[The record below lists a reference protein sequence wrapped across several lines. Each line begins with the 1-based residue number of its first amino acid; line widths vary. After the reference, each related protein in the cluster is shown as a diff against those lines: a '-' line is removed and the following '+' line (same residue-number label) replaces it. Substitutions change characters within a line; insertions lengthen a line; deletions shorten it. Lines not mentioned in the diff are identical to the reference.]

1 MNSSLQCRYLYS
13 ALHET
18 VRNLYIGCYLPP
30 CQALEKAHQVCT
42 TAKGSTELVAELG
55 TLYQV
60 IRFPVV
66 SMGIFRW
73 VEATVLEPSYFKLS
87 TEHTPV
93 HLALLDEVAFANPL
107 LHSNILDLLV
117 RLFESRQDELEILVQ
132 LEMRKMLL
140 DRMVNLLTRGY
151 VIPVVKYIKQCWQR
165 GDTDISLIRY
175 FVTEVCIK
183 VCNL

>member
-1 MNSSLQCRYLYS
+1 
-13 ALHET
+13 
-18 VRNLYIGCYLPP
+18 
-30 CQALEKAHQVCT
+30 
-42 TAKGSTELVAELG
+42 
-55 TLYQV
+55 
-60 IRFPVV
+60 
-66 SMGIFRW
+66 MGVFRW

-93 HLALLDEVAFANPL
+93 HLALLDEVAAVNPL

-151 VIPVVKYIKQCWQR
+151 VVPIVKYIKQCWQR

-175 FVTEVCIK
+175 FVTEVVLILTRCSSESFKCIYAYRYWNLLRHPTHPNL
-183 VCNL
+183 CNCFCQWSKTKKLRGQCVAMVIVTSSLIS

>member
-1 MNSSLQCRYLYS
+1 
-13 ALHET
+13 
-18 VRNLYIGCYLPP
+18 
-30 CQALEKAHQVCT
+30 
-42 TAKGSTELVAELG
+42 
-55 TLYQV
+55 
-60 IRFPVV
+60 
-66 SMGIFRW
+66 MGVFRW

-93 HLALLDEVAFANPL
+93 HLALLDEVAAVNPL

-151 VIPVVKYIKQCWQR
+151 VVPIVKYIKQCWQK
-165 GDTDISLIRY
+165 GDTDVSLIRY
-175 FVTEVCIK
+175 FVTEVTYDLNWKLNQTLYVKKKKLEDII
-183 VCNL
+183 NSFPHF